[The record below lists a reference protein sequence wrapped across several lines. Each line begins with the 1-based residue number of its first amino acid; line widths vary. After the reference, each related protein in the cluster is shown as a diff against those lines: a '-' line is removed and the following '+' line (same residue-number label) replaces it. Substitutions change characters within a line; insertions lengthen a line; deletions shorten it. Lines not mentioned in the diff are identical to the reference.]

1 MSGRRVVLFDLGGV
15 LVRLGGVAALQD
27 LAGMVDETE
36 VWTRWLA
43 CEWVR
48 RFERGGCSASDF
60 ATGVVTDWRLP
71 ISADDFL
78 ERFREWPAG
87 LYEGALELIESVRHQ
102 APVGCLSNTNGLHW
116 DVMQEWGLAS
126 AFDHVFLSYRMGLVK
141 PDREVFEQVARALG
155 VAAAQVIF
163 LDDNAIN
170 VDQAAITGFDAS
182 QVRGID
188 DARQALMDRG
198 FRV

>member
-36 VWTRWLA
+36 VWSRWLA

-60 ATGVVTDWRLP
+60 ATGVVTNWSLP
-71 ISADDFL
+71 ISAEEFL
-78 ERFREWPAG
+78 ERFRQWPAG
-87 LYEGALELIESVRHQ
+87 LYEGALELIETVRHQ
-102 APVGCLSNTNGLHW
+102 TPVGCLSNTNGLHW
-116 DVMQEWGLAS
+116 AVMQEWGLAS

-141 PDREVFEQVARALG
+141 PDREVFEQVALALG

-163 LDDNAIN
+163 LDDNAVN
-170 VDQAAITGFDAS
+170 VDQAAITGFDAW

-188 DARQALMDRG
+188 GARQALMDRG
-198 FRV
+198 FRL